1 MKKINLQTV
10 LHIVGLCIII
20 IGICIGC
27 DASNNMIVIDNNV
40 EYIFDW
46 VKTFIIGSI
55 SFAAGMIFF
64 AIEKIIDLLEQIT
77 GK

>member
-10 LHIVGLCIII
+10 LNIVGLCIII
-20 IGICIGC
+20 IGIFIGC
-27 DASNNMIVIDNNV
+27 DASNNMIIVDNNV

-46 VKTFIIGSI
+46 VKAFVIGGI

-64 AIEKIIDLLEQIT
+64 AIAKIIDLL
-77 GK
+77 